1 MEPRKFEIKDRT
13 KAQDEPTKSKVN
25 KAVVAG
31 ILILGAAAAVYFG
44 GDIVDFNE
52 ILNNDAVQFALVFAG
67 ARGVMRTIAK
77 ARENKKQKRQDDL
90 PQIFDEVEAEEKMRL
105 GGNEDV
111 RTK

>member
-13 KAQDEPTKSKVN
+13 TAKDEQTKSKVN

-31 ILILGAAAAVYFG
+31 VLILGAAAAVCFG

-67 ARGVMRTIAK
+67 ARGVMRTIAN
-77 ARENKKQKRQDDL
+77 ARSNKKQKRQDDL
-90 PQIFDEVEAEEKMRL
+90 QRIFDEVEAEAKREL